1 MTIISGKMMYIIN
14 IKFLEIITIVT
25 KLLVTSRPSLITVT
39 LEDESINK
47 TIIDNSKTITGKL
60 MLLCLAKQIIYTL
73 EKVDHITY
81 KQTYLLHLCSSQ
93 YRSQ

>member
-1 MTIISGKMMYIIN
+1 MMYIIN

-60 MLLCLAKQIIYTL
+60 MLLCLAKQIIYI
-73 EKVDHITY
+73 H
-81 KQTYLLHLCSSQ
+81 
-93 YRSQ
+93 

>member
-47 TIIDNSKTITGKL
+47 TIIDSSKTITGKL
-60 MLLCLAKQIIYTL
+60 ML
-73 EKVDHITY
+73 
-81 KQTYLLHLCSSQ
+81 
-93 YRSQ
+93 

>member
-14 IKFLEIITIVT
+14 IKFLEIITMVT
-25 KLLVTSRPSLITVT
+25 TLLVTSCPSLITVT

-47 TIIDNSKTITGKL
+47 TIIDSSKTITGKL

-73 EKVDHITY
+73 EKVDHIIYFKANILTAFMFF
-81 KQTYLLHLCSSQ
+81 TI
-93 YRSQ
+93 